1 MTTPKKRRTAMTKQ
15 RMEKIQRIAKR
26 KSDRVGKAI
35 MITITS
41 RCKPMPDFPAPKKT
55 RESKT
60 GGGENPER
68 YTGYTAI
75 GHQKMRGC
83 STIPH
88 GVY

>member
-1 MTTPKKRRTAMTKQ
+1 MTKHKKRRTAMTKQ

-35 MITITS
+35 MITITA
-41 RCKPMPDFPAPKKT
+41 RCKTIDFPAPKKT

-75 GHQKMRGC
+75 GRQKMRGC
-83 STIPH
+83 STIPR
-88 GVY
+88 GIY

>member
-1 MTTPKKRRTAMTKQ
+1 
-15 RMEKIQRIAKR
+15 
-26 KSDRVGKAI
+26 
-35 MITITS
+35 
-41 RCKPMPDFPAPKKT
+41 MPDFPAPKKT

-75 GHQKMRGC
+75 GRQKMRGC